1 MATTALSGYPDGV
14 DSWEEGHD
22 AWRRLAAWYQDI
34 SAHAPGDRALAA
46 LADLGLVLRLVE
58 QAEFE
63 AVRAARAEGKSWSEI
78 AVRLGVT
85 RQSAW
90 ERWRDIDDVGTAQGN
105 VDYAAEATTEPVAS
119 TTARARRRRASVEVP
134 NVIGMTWHDAT
145 AELAAHGLIGIS
157 PDQESPAE
165 LVWVRTDAVVLDQSP
180 ESGAKVP
187 PGSAVRLWVD
197 RDYGSG
203 VREPRRPRPDPK
215 AGHKMLDEVTDEAI

>member
-1 MATTALSGYPDGV
+1 M
-14 DSWEEGHD
+14 DSWEQGQD
-22 AWRRLAAWYQDI
+22 AWRRLAAWFQDI
-34 SAHAPGDRALAA
+34 PAHAPGDRALTA
-46 LADLGLVLRLVE
+46 LADLGLIRRLLE

-63 AVRAARAEGKSWSEI
+63 AVRTARAEGKSWSEI

-90 ERWRDIDDVGTAQGN
+90 ERWRDIDDIGATQGK
-105 VDYAAEATTEPVAS
+105 VAPWSPATTEIMAA
-119 TTARARRRRASVEVP
+119 TTARVRRRRSSVEVP
-134 NVIGMTWHDAT
+134 NVIGMTWRDAT
-145 AELAAHGLIGIS
+145 AELAAHGLIGIA
-157 PDQESPAE
+157 PDQDGPAE
-165 LVWVRTDAVVLDQSP
+165 PTWVRMDSVVLDQSP

-215 AGHKMLDEVTDEAI
+215 AGRKMLDEVTDEAI

>member
-1 MATTALSGYPDGV
+1 M
-14 DSWEEGHD
+14 DSWEQGQD

-34 SAHAPGDRALAA
+34 AAHSPGDRALAA
-46 LADLGLVLRLVE
+46 LADLGLVRRLVE

-90 ERWRDIDDVGTAQGN
+90 ERWRDIDDVGAPKGN
-105 VDYAAEATTEPVAS
+105 VDHVTPAATELVAA
-119 TTARARRRRASVEVP
+119 TTARARRRRSSVEVP
-134 NVIGMTWHDAT
+134 NVIGMTWRDAT
-145 AELAAHGLIGIS
+145 AELAANGLVGIS
-157 PDQESPAE
+157 PDQDGPTEPM
-165 LVWVRTDAVVLDQSP
+165 WVRMDSVVMDQSP

-187 PGSAVRLWVD
+187 AGSAVRLWVD

-215 AGHKMLDEVTDEAI
+215 AGRKMLDEVTDEAI

>member
-1 MATTALSGYPDGV
+1 V
-14 DSWEEGHD
+14 
-22 AWRRLAAWYQDI
+22 R
-34 SAHAPGDRALAA
+34 
-46 LADLGLVLRLVE
+46 RLVE

-90 ERWRDIDDVGTAQGN
+90 ERWRDIDDVGAPKGN
-105 VDYAAEATTEPVAS
+105 VDHVTPAATELVAA
-119 TTARARRRRASVEVP
+119 TTARARRRRSSVEVP
-134 NVIGMTWHDAT
+134 NVIGMTWRDAT
-145 AELAAHGLIGIS
+145 AELAANGLVGIS
-157 PDQESPAE
+157 PDQDGPTEPM
-165 LVWVRTDAVVLDQSP
+165 WVRMDSVVMDQSP

-187 PGSAVRLWVD
+187 AGSAVRLWVD

-215 AGHKMLDEVTDEAI
+215 AGRKMLDEVTDEAI

>member
-1 MATTALSGYPDGV
+1 MATTAVSGYPDDV
-14 DSWEEGHD
+14 DSWEQGHD

-34 SAHAPGDRALAA
+34 SAHAPGDGALAA
-46 LADLGLVLRLVE
+46 LADLGLVRRLVE

-105 VDYAAEATTEPVAS
+105 VDYTALAATEPS

-134 NVIGMTWHDAT
+134 NVIGMTWRDAT

-157 PDQESPAE
+157 PDQDGPTEP
-165 LVWVRTDAVVLDQSP
+165 VWVRTYAVVLDQSP

-215 AGHKMLDEVTDEAI
+215 AGRKMLDEVTDEAI

>member
-1 MATTALSGYPDGV
+1 V
-14 DSWEEGHD
+14 DSWEQGKD

-34 SAHAPGDRALAA
+34 PAHAPGDRALTA
-46 LADLGLVLRLVE
+46 LADLGLVRRLLE

-63 AVRAARAEGKSWSEI
+63 AVRTARAEGKSWSEI

-90 ERWRDIDDVGTAQGN
+90 ERWRDIDDVGAQPDNAG
-105 VDYAAEATTEPVAS
+105 PVALATS
-119 TTARARRRRASVEVP
+119 EIVARTAARARRRSSVSVP
-134 NVIGMTWHDAT
+134 NVIGMTWRDAT
-145 AELAAHGLIGIS
+145 AELAANGLIGIG
-157 PDQESPAE
+157 PDQDGPAE
-165 LVWVRTDAVVLDQSP
+165 PVWVRMDSVVLDQSP

-187 PGSAVRLWVD
+187 PGSLVRLWVD

-215 AGHKMLDEVTDEAI
+215 AGRKMLDEVTDEAI